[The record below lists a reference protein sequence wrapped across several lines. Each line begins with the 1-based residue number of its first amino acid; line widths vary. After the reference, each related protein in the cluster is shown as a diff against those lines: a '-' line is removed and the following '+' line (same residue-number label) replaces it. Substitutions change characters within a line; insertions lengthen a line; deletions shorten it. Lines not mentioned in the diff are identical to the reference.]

1 MDVKFKFEKKSENL
15 MPLGIKIHPFPL
27 TSHVGLNIVQLYRA
41 ACDHLLL
48 MTYPDLQNKFIK
60 SPRSLSESPAT

>member
-1 MDVKFKFEKKSENL
+1 